1 MSLGDLYIIDSADPE
16 LQPRLVESVRG
27 LRVHELAAGATIELE
42 GPAGKSMVLPE
53 DLSNDLVLLAT
64 ATGTSTFRGFLR
76 RLFADEGSPEAAAF
90 SGQVLLLAGGYDEA
104 SIAYAEEFRQLA
116 ERAGPSRL
124 RVELALGGARVD
136 DGSETT
142 LPDKIATLAP
152 LIREKIEG
160 GANVYL
166 GGLRGMVKPV
176 EKALNAVSPI
186 PLKDLKKAKKYAS
199 EVY

>member
-1 MSLGDLYIIDSADPE
+1 MQEEARA
-16 LQPRLVESVRG
+16 Q
-27 LRVHELAAGATIELE
+27 
-42 GPAGKSMVLPE
+42 
-53 DLSNDLVLLAT
+53 
-64 ATGTSTFRGFLR
+64 
-76 RLFADEGSPEAAAF
+76 EAAE
-90 SGQVLLLAGGYDEA
+90 SPIPVG
-104 SIAYAEEFRQLA
+104 SH
-116 ERAGPSRL
+116 
-124 RVELALGGARVD
+124 VELTGLVNKSEQNGWRGVVVGYKSSTGRVVVRVD

>member
-1 MSLGDLYIIDSADPE
+1 MTPL
-16 LQPRLVESVRG
+16 
-27 LRVHELAAGATIELE
+27 
-42 GPAGKSMVLPE
+42 MV
-53 DLSNDLVLLAT
+53 AC
-64 ATGTSTFRGFLR
+64 
-76 RLFADEGSPEAAAF
+76 
-90 SGQVLLLAGGYDEA
+90 
-104 SIAYAEEFRQLA
+104 
-116 ERAGPSRL
+116 RAGRSTKVIRSL
-124 RVELALGGARVD
+124 LQAGARVD

-186 PLKDLKKAKKYAS
+186 PLKDLEKAKKYSS